1 MKSVI
6 KIPKSITLEKLEE
19 LHGKL
24 HKSGVD
30 TNLEIPLSIDY
41 RGFGIL
47 PGLYLLLFTWMR
59 KKKGNVIIQVDVNNF
74 EAFKNFSLD
83 YYGYVVLSTLWKD
96 CEFINYDGV
105 SIKKYF
111 KEHTPFMHKYIDSL
125 SGDLP
130 KESVMIPC
138 FDHYS
143 NEKGLPHWFYTN
155 DFYYIDTP
163 SGLDNSLYHII
174 TKLSIN
180 YKERTK
186 RHFRDSFD
194 SMSKIVWELL
204 KNTDEHA
211 KKDYL
216 GESKL
221 QPNTRGL
228 FMRIHRSSKKGFVEG
243 TIHEGLK
250 KYYRAS
256 LYQEDADCFLL
267 EISVFDSGPGM
278 VKRFLSSSYNKD
290 LTMTQEID
298 TVRKCLIKGQTSV
311 LGAEGKNKGYGLD
324 EVLRLLNDKRG
335 FLKIRTGRCSIYR
348 DLINSPYR
356 ATQNAEQVELFDWIS
371 SSNDS
376 YSEMKNTEGTLI
388 TLVYPLL

>member
-6 KIPKSITLEKLEE
+6 KIPKGITLEKLED
-19 LHGKL
+19 LLAKL
-24 HKSGVD
+24 QKSVPSTD
-30 TNLEIPLSIDY
+30 LEIPLSIDY

-59 KKKGNVIIQVDVNNF
+59 TKKGNVIMDF
-74 EAFKNFSLD
+74 DLEDEESFKNFSVD

-96 CEFINYDGV
+96 YDFINKDGI

-111 KEHTPFMHKYIDSL
+111 KDYTISMHRYIDSL
-125 SGDLP
+125 SNDLP

-143 NEKGLPHWFYTN
+143 YEKGLSHWFYSN
-155 DFYYIDTP
+155 DFSFTDSP

-180 YKERTK
+180 YKGRVV
-186 RHFRDSFD
+186 RNLSDSFD

-211 KKDYL
+211 KKDFL
-216 GESKL
+216 GERKL

-228 FMRIHRSSKKGFVEG
+228 FMRIHRSSKKGFIEG
-243 TIHEGLK
+243 TDHEGLK
-250 KYYRAS
+250 KYYRS
-256 LYQEDADCFLL
+256 SFYQEDADCFLL

-278 VKRFLSSSYNKD
+278 VKRFLNSSYND
-290 LTMTQEID
+290 SLTIDDEIN
-298 TVRKCLIKGQTSV
+298 VLRKCLIKGQTSV
-311 LGAEGKNKGYGLD
+311 TGAEGKNKGYGLD
-324 EVLRLLNDKRG
+324 EVLNLLNDKRG
-335 FLKIRTGRCSIYR
+335 FLKIRSGRCSIYR

-356 ATQNAEQVELFDWIS
+356 VTQDSAEVELLDWIK
-371 SSNDS
+371 SSNIN
-376 YSEMKNTEGTLI
+376 YSEMKITEGTLV

>member
-6 KIPKSITLEKLEE
+6 KIPKGITLEKLED
-19 LHGKL
+19 LYGKL
-24 HKSGVD
+24 YKSSID
-30 TNLEIPLSIDY
+30 TDIEIPLSIDY

-47 PGLYLLLFTWMR
+47 PGFYLLLFTWMR
-59 KKKGNVIIQVDVNNF
+59 EKKGNVIIQIDINNA
-74 EAFKNFSLD
+74 EAFKSFSLD
-83 YYGYVVLSTLWKD
+83 YYGYVVLSTLWKES
-96 CEFINYDGV
+96 EFINHEG
-105 SIKKYF
+105 IALKKYF
-111 KEHTPFMHKYIDSL
+111 KEHTSFMHNYIDSL

-130 KESVMIPC
+130 KESIMIPC

-143 NEKGLPHWFYTN
+143 YEKGLSHWFYAN
-155 DFYYIDTP
+155 DFSYIDTP

-174 TKLSIN
+174 KKLSIN
-180 YKERTK
+180 YQERMK

-216 GESKL
+216 DESKL

-228 FMRIHRSSKKGFVEG
+228 FMRIHRSSKSGFIEG
-243 TIHEGLK
+243 TNHEGLK

-256 LYQEDADCFLL
+256 FYQEDADCFLL

-278 VKRFLSSSYNKD
+278 VKRFLSSSYNKE
-290 LTMTQEID
+290 LTINQEID

-311 LGAEGKNKGYGLD
+311 GGVEGKNKGYGLD

-348 DLINSPYR
+348 DLINSPYNN
-356 ATQNAEQVELFDWIS
+356 TQNTEQVELFDWLS
-371 SSNDS
+371 GSNNI
-376 YSEMKNTEGTLI
+376 YSEMKNTEGTLV